1 MQSFPLDR
9 VPFDIDPLYHRSCC
23 AASCATSGDWRI
35 VLVVMGRESFG
46 RKQVDGDQQVAAAD
60 TVAMVIG
67 MKGLAEGMQSRSA
80 AVAVVAA

>member
-1 MQSFPLDR
+1 
-9 VPFDIDPLYHRSCC
+9 
-23 AASCATSGDWRI
+23 